1 MQKKTQPTTLRAS
14 ILASSEQYSFSAE
27 LHSRY
32 EQLRPAIQARLREFA
47 HVPPSQ
53 YFYELCFC
61 LCTPQSKAEHAHAAV
76 TQLQERDFER
86 VGFDPTPL
94 LAHKAH
100 YIRFHNTKARRLLA
114 ARQQW
119 QQIASVLASRASS
132 QEQRDWLAEHINGF
146 GLKEASHF
154 LRNIGHKNLPIL
166 DRHTLKH
173 LLRCGVFTELPNVGT
188 RARYLEAAEG
198 FMRFADHVGIPLDEL
213 DLLFWAMEA
222 GLVLK

>member
-1 MQKKTQPTTLRAS
+1 MQKKIRHNTLRTS
-14 ILASSEQYSFSAE
+14 ILEPSEQYNFSAE
-27 LHSRY
+27 LRRRY
-32 EQLRPAIQARLREFA
+32 KELRPTIQARLEEFA
-47 HVPPSQ
+47 RVPPSQ

-61 LCTPQSKAEHAHAAV
+61 LCTPQSKAEHAYAV
-76 TQLQERDFER
+76 VAQLQERDFER

-114 ARQQW
+114 VRQQW
-119 QQIASVLASRASS
+119 QQIASVLTSRTSS
-132 QEQRDWLAEHINGF
+132 QAQRDWLAEHINGF

-154 LRNIGHKNLPIL
+154 LRNIGHRNLPIL

-188 RARYLEAAEG
+188 RARYLDAADG
-198 FMRFADHVGIPLDEL
+198 FTRFAAHICIPLDEL